1 MAGHSFLRIGSLPK
15 HGTPATAKQSGRDRR
30 QAVLWRAV
38 EPLEARLLLAA
49 TVIDHSSGFGNAAD
63 MQLNGVATVTGATDT
78 PPNALR
84 LTDGMNAEAS
94 SAFNTT
100 AQGIDTLDTTFTFTY
115 GSVIPPNADGMAF
128 VIQGNDPTS
137 IGGGFDGL
145 GYEGMPNSVAV
156 KFDLWDRSGGAPTN
170 NETGVFI
177 GGAES
182 DNPRQGVDPTTVA
195 NTNTSIVLKTDSKGN
210 ATGIDFH
217 ANPSDTY
224 QVHLVYDGKVLTE
237 TVSDVTKSV
246 SVSQQYNV
254 DIPAAVN
261 GHTAFVGFT
270 GGTGG
275 LNSEQDILTWKFTGQ
290 NNGGTITLPAPRL
303 SANPCLPGEIDL
315 SWTNITRNESGFE
328 LDQSSDGG
336 ATFTPIG
343 GTLPTGTN
351 TFSATGLDVTKT
363 YEFRIKALGNG
374 TTNSDSPF
382 SNVASASAAGLQAS
396 PIDHSAGFTGATDMK
411 LNNGATITPGGLL
424 QLTDGQNNEGRGA
437 FSTSEQLIQKFDT
450 TFDFGFGTTT
460 PPNADGF
467 AFVIQDG
474 IQDGWGP
481 NALGGALGYQGIPNS
496 VVVKFELFD
505 ATAGTPT
512 NNQTG
517 VFDGN
522 TAAVDPRQGV
532 DPTTPAMINTPID
545 LKTDAKG
552 NLTGIDF
559 HANPTDTY
567 EVHLVYD
574 GTTLTETVTDKTSGK
589 STSQAYTVDIP
600 TTIGSDCALVG
611 FTAGTQG
618 ANAEQDILS
627 WSFTGANG
635 STGGPKDV
643 INDATGGQTITLKQ
657 DATNHAQID
666 WTIGAQSGNLPIT
679 DANGLTINDT
689 AARDTIVLDSS
700 NGNPLPNLLK
710 LNGPFAVNGFQSL
723 GAGQKVD
730 IGSSHVQVN
739 YSGASLLATIRGELA
754 GGQIISSAITANPKL
769 AVADVDNGSAI
780 LLQQAVVGDTNLSGK
795 VDFTDFVTLA
805 RNYGKTNADW
815 SMGDFNYDGKVD
827 FGDLVALAR
836 NYNQTGPT
844 ASAALTPTVSA
855 DTGTLQKQSRRPLAT
870 RLA

>member
-1 MAGHSFLRIGSLPK
+1 MAGRSNLRVVGLPK
-15 HGTPATAKQSGRDRR
+15 HVTRSARNR
-30 QAVLWRAV
+30 WRAALGSVV
-38 EPLEARLLLAA
+38 EPIEARVLLS
-49 TVIDHSSGFGNAAD
+49 TTTIDHSSGFANAAD
-63 MQLNGVATVTGATDT
+63 MQLNGVAIVTGATAT

-84 LTDGMNAEAS
+84 LTDGMNNEAS

-100 AQGIDTLDTTFTFTY
+100 SQGIDAFDTTYTFAY
-115 GSVIPPNADGMAF
+115 GSTIAPNADGMAF
-128 VIQGNDPTS
+128 VIQSNDPTS
-137 IGGGFDGL
+137 IGGGHDGL
-145 GYEGMPNSVAV
+145 GYEGMQNSVAV

-177 GGAES
+177 AGTES
-182 DNPRQGVDPTTVA
+182 DNPRQGIDPTTVA

-217 ANPSDTY
+217 ANPTDTY
-224 QVHLVYDGKVLTE
+224 QVHLVYDGKILTE
-237 TVSDVTKSV
+237 TVTDVTKSV

-254 DIPAAVN
+254 NIPAAVN

-270 GGTGG
+270 GSTGG

-303 SANPCLPGEIDL
+303 SASPCLPGEIDL
-315 SWTNITRNESGFE
+315 SWTNITGEESGFE

-351 TFSATGLDVTKT
+351 TYSDTALDVTKT
-363 YEFRIKALGNG
+363 YEFRIKALSNG
-374 TTNSDSPF
+374 TTNIESPF
-382 SNVASASAAGLQAS
+382 STVVSASGAGLQAS
-396 PIDHSAGFTGATDMK
+396 PIDHSAGFTGATDMQ

-424 QLTDGQNNEGRGA
+424 QLTDGHNSEGRGA
-437 FSTSEQLIQKFDT
+437 FSTSAQLIQKFDT

-460 PPNADGF
+460 PPNGDGF

-474 IQDGWGP
+474 ILDGWGP

-505 ATAGTPT
+505 GAAGTPT

-532 DPTTPAMINTPID
+532 DPTTPAMIDTPID

-627 WSFTGANG
+627 WKFTGATG
-635 STGGPKDV
+635 STGGTQDV
-643 INDATGGQTITLKQ
+643 INDSAGGNTITLKQ

-666 WTIGAQSGNLPIT
+666 WTLGAQSGKLPIT

-689 AARDTIVLDSS
+689 GPRDTIVLDNS

-723 GAGQKVD
+723 GTGQKID

-739 YSGASLLATIRGELA
+739 YSGTSLLGAIRGYLA

-769 AVADVDNGSAI
+769 AVADVDTGSAI
-780 LLQQAVVGDTNLSGK
+780 LLQQAVIGDTNLSGK

-827 FGDLVALAR
+827 FTDLVALAR
-836 NYNQTGPT
+836 NYNQGGPT
-844 ASAALTPTVSA
+844 VASALSPAVST

-870 RLA
+870 RLG